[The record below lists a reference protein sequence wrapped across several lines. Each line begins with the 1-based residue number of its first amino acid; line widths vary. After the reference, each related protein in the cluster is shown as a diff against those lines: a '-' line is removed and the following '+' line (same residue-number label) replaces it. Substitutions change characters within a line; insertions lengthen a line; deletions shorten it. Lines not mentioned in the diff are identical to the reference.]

1 MKYKVKINSVSKL
14 TVTGGTECSSDGR
27 EHYKCEV
34 AGSNPAF
41 PNPMNCN
48 HWKISFPCFGF
59 QYSTLGGKL
68 RFNSVYWNF
77 LLREGL

>member
-1 MKYKVKINSVSKL
+1 
-14 TVTGGTECSSDGR
+14 
-27 EHYKCEV
+27 
-34 AGSNPAF
+34 
-41 PNPMNCN
+41 MNCN